1 MPRSCPICDHEDLDE
16 INAALASN
24 ERIRTI
30 AERWSV
36 RKTALMR
43 HRNEHLPYSAIEAKE
58 AEAKEAE
65 AKEAEAKEAETKE
78 AEVDAPGDDL
88 LDQVRDL
95 QERALATLE
104 EAEEAEELNA
114 ALRAIREVKSDLE
127 LMTDPLNE
135 LDERSVDNN
144 GSR

>member
-65 AKEAEAKEAETKE
+65 AKEAEE
-78 AEVDAPGDDL
+78 DAPGDDL

-114 ALRAIREVKSDLE
+114 AL
-127 LMTDPLNE
+127 
-135 LDERSVDNN
+135 
-144 GSR
+144 

>member
-58 AEAKEAE
+58 AED
-65 AKEAEAKEAETKE
+65 
-78 AEVDAPGDDL
+78 DAPVDEL

-114 ALRAIREVKSDLE
+114 ALQAIREVKGNLE
-127 LMTDPLNE
+127 FMTNPLNE
-135 LDERSVDNN
+135 LDERSVDENV
-144 GSR
+144 G

>member
-65 AKEAEAKEAETKE
+65 AKEAETKE
-78 AEVDAPGDDL
+78 AEEDAPGDDL

>member
-65 AKEAEAKEAETKE
+65 TKEAETKE
-78 AEVDAPGDDL
+78 AEEDALGDDL

>member
-65 AKEAEAKEAETKE
+65 AKEAEAKEAEE
-78 AEVDAPGDDL
+78 DAPGDDL

>member
-65 AKEAEAKEAETKE
+65 AKEAEE
-78 AEVDAPGDDL
+78 DAPGDDL

-127 LMTDPLNE
+127 
-135 LDERSVDNN
+135 
-144 GSR
+144 

>member
-43 HRNEHLPYSAIEAKE
+43 HRNEHLAYSAIEAKE

-65 AKEAEAKEAETKE
+65 AKEAEAEEAED
-78 AEVDAPGDDL
+78 DAPADEL

-114 ALRAIREVKSDLE
+114 ALRAIREVKGNLE
-127 LMTDPLNE
+127 LMMNPLNE
-135 LDERSVDNN
+135 LDERSVDENV
-144 GSR
+144 G